1 MPAVAVVNQS
11 TILDDETAAKIASAL
26 EQQAN
31 EDICPAWG
39 LAPVTVAVK
48 APGPADWQL
57 IFLDDTDQDEA
68 LGYHKGSETG
78 LPVMEVFVHACR
90 QAGVSESACASHE
103 LAEALADP
111 YLTTA
116 SFDGGSKFWAVEIG
130 DAAQSSNYEVDGIE
144 MQDFVTP
151 AWFDSTPP
159 IGAKFDHTGA
169 ITKPFE
175 VPEDGYSQFLD
186 LNDSS
191 KGWQVVGRELGAGD
205 MRQKIRGGQLEKSGL
220 NSPAAT

>member
-11 TILDDETAAKIASAL
+11 TILDDQAAATIASAL

-31 EDICPAWG
+31 DDICPAWG

-48 APGPADWQL
+48 SPGGGDWQL
-57 IFLDDTDQDEA
+57 IFLDDTDEDRA
-68 LGYHKGSETG
+68 LGYHKDTDTG
-78 LPVMEVFVHACR
+78 MPVMEVFVRTCR

-111 YLTTA
+111 FLTTA
-116 SFDGGSKFWAVEIG
+116 SFDGRSKFWAVEIG
-130 DAAQSSNYEVDGIE
+130 DAAQSSNYEVNGVE
-144 MQDFVTP
+144 VQDFVTP

-159 IGAKFDHTGA
+159 PGAKFDHTGA

-175 VPEDGYSQFLD
+175 VPSGGYSQFLD
-186 LNDSS
+186 LNDPS
-191 KGWQVVGRELGAGD
+191 KGWQNVGMELGAGD
-205 MRQKIRGGQLEKSGL
+205 ARQSLRSDQLG
-220 NSPAAT
+220 NPA